1 MRLLLLVC
9 YSQSISG
16 MDHCRKDLTE
26 SFFVTKNVLSCIG
39 CIGGEAYEIPVGIR
53 EGSYSNGFLA
63 PRERELRWL
72 VMGFGESCY

>member
-26 SFFVTKNVLSCIG
+26 SFFVTKNVPS

-63 PRERELRWL
+63 PRERKLRRL